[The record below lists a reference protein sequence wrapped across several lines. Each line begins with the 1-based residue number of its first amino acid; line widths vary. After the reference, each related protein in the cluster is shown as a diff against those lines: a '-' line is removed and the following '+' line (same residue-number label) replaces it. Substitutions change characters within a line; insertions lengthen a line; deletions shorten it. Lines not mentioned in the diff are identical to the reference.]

1 MQGTRGL
8 FLIFGLLFLFF
19 PSLSNWLFEADAAWY
34 RPHVFAAAL
43 IIVSYLLQ
51 LERSSDEL

>member
-19 PSLSNWLFEADAAWY
+19 PSLTNWLFDASAAWN
-34 RPHVFAAAL
+34 RPHLFAAVL
-43 IIVSYLLQ
+43 VIVSYLLQ